1 MGLAGIMYGKLQGYP
16 RGQVMCHDVVMAQK
30 TQVVLTDDVDGTEA
44 TQTIT
49 FAFQGV
55 SYEIDLNDDHASALE
70 ESFSDWI
77 SSARRINEPRGGKTR
92 RASAGASAPGGGRDL
107 NDVRSWLRSNGHEVA
122 DRGRV
127 SQALLE
133 EYDKAH

>member
-1 MGLAGIMYGKLQGYP
+1 
-16 RGQVMCHDVVMAQK
+16 MAQTTK
-30 TQVVLTDDVDGTEA
+30 IVLTDDVDGSEA

-49 FAFQGV
+49 FSFQGV

-77 SSARRINEPRGGKTR
+77 SSARKVTGSRSTKPRRST
-92 RASAGASAPGGGRDL
+92 AAAPAGGRDL
-107 NDVRSWLRSNGHEVA
+107 NEVRTWLRANGHEVA

-127 SQALLE
+127 SQTLLE

>member
-1 MGLAGIMYGKLQGYP
+1 
-16 RGQVMCHDVVMAQK
+16 MAQK
-30 TQVVLTDDVDGTEA
+30 TQVVLTDDIDGSEA
-44 TQTIT
+44 TQTLT

-70 ESFSDWI
+70 ESFHDWI
-77 SSARRINEPRGGKTR
+77 ESARKVTGSRGTKPRRSSVTT
-92 RASAGASAPGGGRDL
+92 GASGGGRDL
-107 NDVRSWLRSNGHEVA
+107 NEVRAWLRSNGHEVA

-127 SQALLE
+127 SQTLLE

>member
-1 MGLAGIMYGKLQGYP
+1 MRK
-16 RGQVMCHDVVMAQK
+16 MCNDVVMAQK
-30 TQVVLTDDVDGTEA
+30 TQVVLTDDIDGSEA
-44 TQTIT
+44 TQTLT

-70 ESFSDWI
+70 ESFHDWI
-77 SSARRINEPRGGKTR
+77 NSARKVAGSRGTKPRRSSDG
-92 RASAGASAPGGGRDL
+92 AGAPGGGRDL
-107 NDVRSWLRSNGHEVA
+107 NEVRAWLRSNGHEVA

-127 SQALLE
+127 SQTLLE

>member
-1 MGLAGIMYGKLQGYP
+1 M
-16 RGQVMCHDVVMAQK
+16 RVVCHDAVMAQK
-30 TQVVLTDDVDGTEA
+30 TQVMLIDDVDGSEA
-44 TQTIT
+44 TQTVT
-49 FAFQGV
+49 FAYQGV

-77 SSARRINEPRGGKTR
+77 SSARKVAGPRGSRTARTGSGSGV
-92 RASAGASAPGGGRDL
+92 RAASNGRDL
-107 NDVRSWLRSNGHEVA
+107 NDVRAWLRAQGHEVA

-127 SQALLE
+127 SATLLE

>member
-1 MGLAGIMYGKLQGYP
+1 
-16 RGQVMCHDVVMAQK
+16 MAQK
-30 TQVVLTDDVDGTEA
+30 TQVVLTDDIDGTEA
-44 TQTIT
+44 TQTVT

-70 ESFSDWI
+70 ESFHDWI
-77 SSARRINEPRGGKTR
+77 GSARKVTGSRGAKPRRSGV
-92 RASAGASAPGGGRDL
+92 SAGASGGGRDL
-107 NDVRSWLRSNGHEVA
+107 NEVRAWLRSNGHEVA

-127 SQALLE
+127 SQTLLE